1 MYCAEIIQ
9 ASIDLRFGKSEQN
22 TSVLLPVSLHWFKKE
37 LKSSVELFSSV
48 DWILYNNDKG
58 AEIRL
63 EEIFPMK
70 MQD

>member
-9 ASIDLRFGKSEQN
+9 AGIDLRFGKSEQR
-22 TSVLLPVSLHWFKKE
+22 TSVLPPVSLHWFKME
-37 LKSSVELFSSV
+37 LKISVELQV
-48 DWILYNNDKG
+48 DWVLYNNDKG